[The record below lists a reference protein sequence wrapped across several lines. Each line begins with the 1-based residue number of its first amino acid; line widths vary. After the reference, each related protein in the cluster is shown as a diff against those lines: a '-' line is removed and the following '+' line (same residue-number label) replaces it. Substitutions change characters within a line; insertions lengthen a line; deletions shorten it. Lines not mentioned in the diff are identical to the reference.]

1 MENEKIEKENK
12 KTGKKSKKKVIT
24 TIIIIVV
31 LILLVAGGFVF
42 YHANQIGKLVSEVN
56 KMSNIEMVDAE
67 GNAIENPLDMEIKT
81 TGSYAIVER
90 TLKDY
95 VNEVVTE
102 TQKLSNAFNEEEI
115 VKLASIET
123 IEEDGP
129 DFINSKEKIAEL
141 RETVNS
147 YVEKMDELANENYI
161 YTRIDDKDVSE
172 YYKELYRNLATDKE
186 TNASLEQSI
195 DELKSAQ
202 EEASSVLD
210 GLESIFDFLSEN
222 KDEWEIQEGQIV
234 FMTDS
239 AYEEYTNLI
248 SALEIM

>member
-24 TIIIIVV
+24 TIMIIVV
-31 LILLVAGGFVF
+31 LILLIVGGFVF

-56 KMSNIEMVDAE
+56 KMLNIEMVDAE

-115 VKLASIET
+115 VKLASIDT

-141 RETVNS
+141 RETVN
-147 YVEKMDELANENYI
+147 K
-161 YTRIDDKDVSE
+161 
-172 YYKELYRNLATDKE
+172 
-186 TNASLEQSI
+186 
-195 DELKSAQ
+195 
-202 EEASSVLD
+202 
-210 GLESIFDFLSEN
+210 N
-222 KDEWEIQEGQIV
+222 KKKW
-234 FMTDS
+234 M
-239 AYEEYTNLI
+239 N
-248 SALEIM
+248 